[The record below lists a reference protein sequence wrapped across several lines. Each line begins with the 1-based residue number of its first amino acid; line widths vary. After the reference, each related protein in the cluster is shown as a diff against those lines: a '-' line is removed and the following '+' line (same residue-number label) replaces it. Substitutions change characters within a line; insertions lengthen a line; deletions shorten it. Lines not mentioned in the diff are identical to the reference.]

1 MRHRSIF
8 VSIFIIFTIV
18 LTGCNSNERTND
30 NFIIWGEKIDDTELR
45 ESHIKRLENA
55 KIEYKIDD
63 DNNVLIREKDMNT
76 AVICCS

>member
-30 NFIIWGEKIDDTELR
+30 NFIIWSEKMDDTELR
-45 ESHIKRLENA
+45 ESLIKRLENA

-76 AVICCS
+76 ATTCCS